1 MIEMLIKPKKAERRP
16 WELFFIGLFYAT
28 VSFLFVSLI
37 FGGDDVLKEGA
48 GLLLVTFTVMCCL
61 PFIYYIIKLEEGK
74 DVKISDSG
82 KLIKE
87 HSKALQA
94 MMWLFLGFVVA
105 FSFWYVMM
113 PTTAGQNFNFQIR
126 TFCAINNPGNYEM
139 CISSYGAAGGVTGA
153 ATKGGAFLSIFA
165 NNISVLI
172 FTLIFSLAFGAGAV
186 FILVWNA
193 SVIAAG
199 IGIFAKGSLGRLPM
213 GFLRY
218 MIHGIPEIAAY
229 FVGAL
234 AGGIISVAIIRKDL
248 RGERMWRILED
259 ALILLIIAIVILLAA
274 AFVEVYITHSIF

>member
-1 MIEMLIKPKKAERRP
+1 MLMKPKRAERKP
-16 WELFFIGLFYAT
+16 WEMFFIGLFYASI
-28 VSFLFVSLI
+28 SFLFVALI
-37 FGGDDVLKEGA
+37 FGADDVLKEGS
-48 GLLLVTFTVMCCL
+48 GILLVTFTVICCL
-61 PFIYYIIKLEEGK
+61 PFIYYIIKLEENK
-74 DVKISDSG
+74 DVQISDSG

-87 HSKALQA
+87 HSKALRA

-105 FSFWYVMM
+105 FSFWYIVL
-113 PTTAGQNFNFQIR
+113 PGSAGQNFNFQIR
-126 TFCAINNPGNYEM
+126 TFCAINNPSNFQQ
-139 CISSYGAAGGVTGA
+139 CISSYGASVTGA
-153 ATKGGAFLSIFA
+153 ATKMGSFLAIFA

-199 IGIFAKGSLGRLPM
+199 IGIFAKGRLGQLPI

-234 AGGIISVAIIRKDL
+234 AGGIISVAVVRKDL
-248 RGERMWRILED
+248 KGERMWRILED
-259 ALILLIIAIVILLAA
+259 ALILLIIAILILLIA
-274 AFVEVYITHSIF
+274 AFVEVYITHAIF